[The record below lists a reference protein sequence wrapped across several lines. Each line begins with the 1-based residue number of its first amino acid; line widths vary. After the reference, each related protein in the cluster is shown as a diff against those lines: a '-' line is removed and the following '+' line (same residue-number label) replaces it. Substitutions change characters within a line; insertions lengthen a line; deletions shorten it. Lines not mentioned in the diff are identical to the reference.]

1 MSGVCVSLYQIGG
14 EHVCEPSLTG
24 SYSYTTLKNH
34 IVTDMV
40 RAELKAAILDIKL
53 HTTLKKCTKD
63 LTRIFFL
70 LTSARLWVNKVYVIN

>member
-1 MSGVCVSLYQIGG
+1 
-14 EHVCEPSLTG
+14 
-24 SYSYTTLKNH
+24 
-34 IVTDMV
+34 MV
-40 RAELKAAILDIKL
+40 RAELKAAILDIEL